1 MKVKDNKF
9 LVTIIPGACYFLL
22 QTLNNIN
29 VLLAHAL
36 YLGTKSMQI
45 VIQQQ
50 LHSQKWKLKI

>member
-22 QTLNNIN
+22 QTLNNIS
-29 VLLAHAL
+29 VLLEHAL